1 MRHITYLTPQDVV
14 EINRRL
20 CLRDNN
26 PHHCYGIGKVES
38 ALHSTYY
45 PGEPPYQHG
54 GIVSVA
60 AAMAY
65 YLNQA
70 HAFVD
75 GNKRT
80 AMTSALVFMNENG
93 WTLDYPR
100 EPVDTLAELIEGC
113 AAGEIGMDEMK
124 EWFESNKTQLH

>member
-45 PGEPPYQHG
+45 PGEPPYKHG

-80 AMTSALVFMNENG
+80 AMTSALVFMNENR

-100 EPVDTLAELIEGC
+100 DPVDTLAELIEGC

-124 EWFESNKTQLH
+124 EWFESNKVALH